1 MGGISM
7 AEKYDFDLFV
17 IGAGSAG
24 VRASRVAAGLGAR
37 VAVAEE
43 RYLGGTCVNVGC
55 IPKKLL
61 VYASEFSEAFEDSA
75 GFGWTI
81 DERRFDWNKLV
92 ANKNVEIKRLNGV
105 YENLLINAGVKILRS
120 RARIV
125 DAHTIAIGGERVAA
139 KYILVATGG
148 WPTVPRIPGAELA
161 ITSNEAFH
169 LDRMPER
176 IVIVGGGYI
185 GLEFAGIFHGLGA
198 RVTVIHRGEI
208 FLRRFD
214 DDLRFALAAEMRK
227 RGIDLRFETLVS
239 RIDRGDGGGVHVTLT
254 RGAAVDA
261 SLIMFATGRAA
272 NTHGIGL
279 EDAGVM
285 LDGVGAIVVD
295 RYSRTSAENIYA
307 IGDVTNRKNLTPVA
321 IAEGRAVAETLFGK
335 RAMSV
340 DYDNVPS
347 AVFSQPPIGTVG
359 LTEAEARQRFG
370 EIDIY
375 KSNFR
380 PLKHTLSGRDERIFM
395 KLIVDR
401 KTDRVV
407 GCHMMGTDA
416 GEIIQG
422 FAVALQCGATKAQF
436 DATIG
441 IHPTAAEEFVT
452 MREKAP
458 A

>member
-1 MGGISM
+1 M
-7 AEKYDFDLFV
+7 AEKYDYDLFV
-17 IGAGSAG
+17 IGAGSGG
-24 VRASRVAAGLGAR
+24 VRASRVAASLGAR

-61 VYASEFSEAFEDSA
+61 VYASEFSEAFKDSA
-75 GFGWTI
+75 GFGWAVG
-81 DERRFDWNKLV
+81 DRRFDWNQLI
-92 ANKNVEIKRLNGV
+92 ANKNVEITRLNGI
-105 YENLLINAGVKILRS
+105 YENLLIDAGVKILRS
-120 RARIV
+120 RAQIV
-125 DAHTIAIGGERVAA
+125 GAHTIAIGGERITT

-161 ITSNEAFH
+161 ITSNEAFY
-169 LDRMPER
+169 LERMPQR
-176 IVIVGGGYI
+176 VVIVGGGYI

-198 RVTVIHRGEI
+198 QVTVVHRGEI
-208 FLRRFD
+208 FLRGFD

-239 RIDRGDGGGVHVTLT
+239 RIDRGDRGGVHVTLT

-261 SLIMFATGRAA
+261 NFIMFATGRAA
-272 NTHGIGL
+272 NTQGIGL
-279 EDAGVM
+279 EEAGVM

-340 DYDNVPS
+340 DYSNVPS
-347 AVFSQPPIGTVG
+347 AVFSQPTIGTVG
-359 LTEAEARQRFG
+359 LSEAEARQHFG

-380 PLKHTLSGRDERIFM
+380 PLKHTLSGRDERTFM

-407 GCHMMGTDA
+407 GCHMMGADA

-422 FAVALQCGATKAQF
+422 FAVALRCGATKAQF

-441 IHPTAAEEFVT
+441 IHPTAAEELVT

-458 A
+458 V

>member
-1 MGGISM
+1 M
-7 AEKYDFDLFV
+7 ADKYDFDLFV
-17 IGAGSAG
+17 IGAGSGG

-37 VAVAEE
+37 VAIAEE

-61 VYASEFSEAFEDSA
+61 VYASEFSEAFKDST

-81 DERRFDWNKLV
+81 GDRRFDWNTLI
-92 ANKNVEIKRLNGV
+92 ANKNAEIARLNGV
-105 YENLLINAGVKILRS
+105 YENLLINSGVKILRS
-120 RARIV
+120 RARII
-125 DAHTIAIGGERVAA
+125 DMHTIETGGERFTT

-148 WPTVPRIPGAELA
+148 WPTVPKVPGAELA
-161 ITSNEAFH
+161 ITSNEAFY
-169 LDRMPER
+169 LDRMPQR
-176 IVIVGGGYI
+176 VIIVGGGYI

-198 RVTVIHRGEI
+198 HVTVVHRGDI
-208 FLRRFD
+208 FLRGFD
-214 DDLRFALAAEMRK
+214 DDLRSGLAVEMRQ

-239 RIDRGDGGGVHVTLT
+239 RIERNDGGGLHVTLT
-254 RGAAVDA
+254 QGAAVDA
-261 SLIMFATGRAA
+261 NLIMFATGRAA

-279 EDAGVM
+279 DDVGVM
-285 LDGVGAIVVD
+285 LDGFGAIVVNH
-295 RYSRTSAENIYA
+295 YSCTSVENIYA

-359 LTEAEARQRFG
+359 LTETDARKRYG
-370 EIDIY
+370 EVDIY
-375 KSNFR
+375 KSHFR
-380 PLKHTLSGRDERIFM
+380 PMKHTLSGRDTRAFM

-407 GCHMMGTDA
+407 GCHMIGTDA
-416 GEIIQG
+416 GEVIQG

-436 DATIG
+436 DATIAV
-441 IHPTAAEEFVT
+441 HPTAAEEFVT
-452 MREKAP
+452 MRERATV
-458 A
+458 